1 MSTLPR
7 SPSRPSSRSASSP
20 KSRQGGAVAVLAA
33 IALIGLVPVVLLV
46 VSIGQLFYAQRD
58 LEKQATLAALSAV
71 QISSGC
77 ANGGVPALLSAIT
90 DEVTRVIT
98 LNLGNDGITAATMMT
113 GINGSPAVEV
123 GTIAS
128 TSGFRKFSP
137 LAIGNESIT
146 AVRVNLSRPQPSTPM
161 SLVLGTSGQMLYA
174 SATAEQP
181 AYASFRIGTTALSLD
196 QGAVNSLLSGLLG
209 TSVNLTAVGY
219 QGIAKAR
226 VTIGNLALAAGV
238 TSVSDL
244 LNLDLTAP
252 QALQIVATALSTTGD
267 ATSGTAAGL
276 ISGLAGQ
283 SYSSAPVIQNVFG
296 QIFNGAGT
304 ALNPPIKSVVGAIPF
319 VDGLGLLTA
328 LGQAAAGASGNSIQ
342 LPVTVSIPGLT
353 GIGVFLKVI
362 EPEQPSNLPGRPGR
376 GPGNVPYTTAQSS
389 QVRLQTRINL
399 SLLGLPLI
407 RLALDVDAA
416 NGLAELLTVNCPSV
430 SNPQPRATIQTTTSL
445 ITATVGTFTGS
456 ATANPPQD
464 PKTGSVVN
472 VLFLVTIDATKMS
485 NTLAGTT
492 QPAQTASGP
501 TFPVEL
507 PALSSNGNLTTLI
520 TSLLASSLD
529 IKILGLGLNAGT
541 LLAAILSPVTL
552 LLDTILNP
560 LLSTLGVSLGNAAVT
575 VDSITTQR
583 PQLVNTCLPGTVN
596 CQ

>member
-1 MSTLPR
+1 M
-7 SPSRPSSRSASSP
+7 
-20 KSRQGGAVAVLAA
+20 
-33 IALIGLVPVVLLV
+33 
-46 VSIGQLFYAQRD
+46 
-58 LEKQATLAALSAV
+58 
-71 QISSGC
+71 
-77 ANGGVPALLSAIT
+77 
-90 DEVTRVIT
+90 
-98 LNLGNDGITAATMMT
+98 
-113 GINGSPAVEV
+113 
-123 GTIAS
+123 
-128 TSGFRKFSP
+128 
-137 LAIGNESIT
+137 
-146 AVRVNLSRPQPSTPM
+146 
-161 SLVLGTSGQMLYA
+161 
-174 SATAEQP
+174 
-181 AYASFRIGTTALSLD
+181 
-196 QGAVNSLLSGLLG
+196 
-209 TSVNLTAVGY
+209 
-219 QGIAKAR
+219 
-226 VTIGNLALAAGV
+226 
-238 TSVSDL
+238 
-244 LNLDLTAP
+244 
-252 QALQIVATALSTTGD
+252 
-267 ATSGTAAGL
+267 
-276 ISGLAGQ
+276 
-283 SYSSAPVIQNVFG
+283 IQNVFG
-296 QIFNGAGT
+296 QIFNSTGT
-304 ALNPPIKSVVGAIPF
+304 ALNPAVTSIVGAIPF

-328 LGQAAAGASGNSIQ
+328 LGQAAGVGGASIQ

-560 LLSTLGVSLGNAAVT
+560 LLSTLGVSLGTAAVT